1 MILIFLSSAA
11 ENLSTCITAQLTL
24 LHGLRNSLE
33 DIVIGM
39 AEDGRSPGSDVV
51 NVLVFI
57 DVPSVGALDA
67 VEDDG
72 VAADGLE
79 GTDGRGDSTGH
90 ELQRRWGV
98 VEIHTDFFCENG
110 MFWAACLSANEYH
123 QSKRNIAESSSFNCR
138 HAWHMLEHYAT

>member
-1 MILIFLSSAA
+1 MLLIFLSCAA

-79 GTDGRGDSTGH
+79 GTDGRGDSTRH
-90 ELQRRWGV
+90 ELQRRWGI
-98 VEIHTDFFCENG
+98 VEIYMGVRENRLL
-110 MFWAACLSANEYH
+110 WARMVNSE
-123 QSKRNIAESSSFNCR
+123 
-138 HAWHMLEHYAT
+138 

>member
-1 MILIFLSSAA
+1 MILTFSSAA

-24 LHGLRNSLE
+24 LHGLRNSLK
-33 DIVIGM
+33 DIVVSM
-39 AEDGRSPGSDVV
+39 AEDGRSPSSDVV

-57 DVPSVGALDA
+57 DVPGVGALDA

-90 ELQRRWGV
+90 ELQRRLGV
-98 VEIHTDFFCENG
+98 VGIHADFCKNG
-110 MFWAACLSANEYH
+110 VLCVGMIING
-123 QSKRNIAESSSFNCR
+123 
-138 HAWHMLEHYAT
+138 

>member
-1 MILIFLSSAA
+1 MILIFSSAE

-67 VEDDG
+67 VEDDW

-98 VEIHTDFFCENG
+98 GEIHTDFCENG
-110 MFWAACLSANEYH
+110 MLWEGGISANENN
-123 QSKRNIAESSSFNCR
+123 QSNVTSPNRHLSFQTWR
-138 HAWHMLEHYAT
+138 HMLEPHVAT